1 MMTRWLKARWVLG
14 TALMRRVLLAPV
26 LPDHGPR
33 PWLGKL
39 AEEDLASV
47 PEGLWDYAGGT
58 SRCIGC
64 GLCDAVA
71 RGNESPSTWLANDPR
86 EPSTAPIVLEHAA
99 RLDELASE
107 IARIC
112 PARVPVDDVVKL
124 IRANAAELAKL
135 KR

>member
-1 MMTRWLKARWVLG
+1 MMMRWFKARMALG

-26 LPDHGPR
+26 LPDHGPK

-39 AEEDLASV
+39 AIEDLAAV
-47 PEGLWDYAGGT
+47 PEQLWSYVGGT

-71 RGNESPSTWLANDPR
+71 LPDEAPSQWLARDAR
-86 EPSTAPIVLEHAA
+86 EPSTANLALGRAE
-99 RLDELASE
+99 RLDALARE
-107 IARIC
+107 IAAIC
-112 PARVPVDDVVKL
+112 PARVPVEDVARL
-124 IRANAAELAKL
+124 IRANAETLARL